1 MSEDASDNDST
12 PCSANANAA
21 TNTPGDG
28 IGINNA
34 NTTITKN
41 NAKEM
46 QDSANDHNKDNTK
59 FSDINDT
66 VEIQI
71 HSSQW
76 LLYSGLLAFSKDVGE
91 FHQLMSNVNHGV
103 RQEERTANIINTM
116 LGDPAELEKY
126 RLISYNLDLF

>member
-1 MSEDASDNDST
+1 MSEDASDNDGT

-21 TNTPGDG
+21 TNTLGDG

-46 QDSANDHNKDNTK
+46 QHSANDHDKDNTK

-71 HSSQW
+71 PSSQW
-76 LLYSGLLAFSKDVGE
+76 LLYSGLLAFD
-91 FHQLMSNVNHGV
+91 
-103 RQEERTANIINTM
+103 
-116 LGDPAELEKY
+116 
-126 RLISYNLDLF
+126 NLPVH